1 MLKKSALIVLSL
13 APVLALS
20 FANQINANPSQE
32 IPPKIDCKK
41 ANTTPEI
48 NYCAAESY
56 KAADSR
62 LNRVYRQ
69 LNSSLSGEQRSKLV
83 DAQETWIQY
92 RDRNCSFETFGN
104 RGGTGYSTFLLG
116 CLERMT
122 KQRTRDFE
130 QFMKRG

>member
-1 MLKKSALIVLSL
+1 MLKKSALIILSL

-20 FANQINANPSQE
+20 VANQIKANPSQE
-32 IPPKIDCKK
+32 IAQKIDCRN
-41 ANTTPEI
+41 ANSTPEI
-48 NYCAAESY
+48 NFCAAESY

-62 LNRVYRQ
+62 LNQVYRQ
-69 LNSSLSGEQRSKLV
+69 LTSKLRREERSKLV

-104 RGGTGYSTFLLG
+104 RGGTGYSTFYLG

-122 KQRTRDFE
+122 KQRTSDFE
-130 QFMKRG
+130 QFMNRR